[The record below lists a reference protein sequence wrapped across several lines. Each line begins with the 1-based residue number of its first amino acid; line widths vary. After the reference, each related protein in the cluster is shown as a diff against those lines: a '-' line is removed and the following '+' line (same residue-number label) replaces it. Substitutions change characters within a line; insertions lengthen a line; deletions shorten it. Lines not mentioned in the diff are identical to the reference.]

1 MATPG
6 ALNAFAAT
14 GENPINFI
22 VRHMNLDTGSLGAD
36 DQLQNIRAVREGTR
50 VLGLRIAGR
59 HSHLDLHRSG
69 SLRDHH
75 PAARGVLARLQF
87 DRRGSRLSGHHGFDV
102 ASAVAAV
109 LGAVRG
115 VDLIVD
121 IGVGFVRRAAED
133 TPRTRRLRFAMLR

>member
-102 ASAVAAV
+102 NHTERLFVETGLRPITQRRFE
-109 LGAVRG
+109 LG
-115 VDLIVD
+115 
-121 IGVGFVRRAAED
+121 FN
-133 TPRTRRLRFAMLR
+133 RLDVFDGQRDPA